1 MTQAPAMDNRKVG
14 SSAKMVVYKNCKQ
27 DIKAYEL
34 AGRSKERV
42 QQFQV
47 GYRVVKLDRLLT
59 SKINVHKGNLFFVN

>member
-42 QQFQV
+42 Q
-47 GYRVVKLDRLLT
+47 
-59 SKINVHKGNLFFVN
+59 

>member
-27 DIKAYEL
+27 DIKTKEL

-42 QQFQV
+42 
-47 GYRVVKLDRLLT
+47 
-59 SKINVHKGNLFFVN
+59 